1 MAGLSLAICDRAL
14 APGGTV
20 PEWVHLFPAG
30 HMQGRDG
37 RRFDLADPAAL
48 MLDFQSRGV
57 DLPIDY
63 EHQNDRSEAKN
74 SGPVPAAG
82 WIKELKA
89 DATGLWGRVEWT
101 ATARELIGRREYRY
115 LSPSFMFHPQ
125 TRQVVRLKGAG
136 LVHNPNLHLTA
147 LAHEEPEIPAPQ
159 ERPISKVTPAQ
170 PDPQLLPRLAEVL
183 GLAPDSDAAAVL
195 SAILAALLP
204 GTARAREQPD
214 PSRFVPVDAV
224 RELLSDR
231 NNRIATMRESE
242 ASSKVE
248 AAVQG
253 GHITPAMRPWA
264 TALCMQ
270 DIESFDTFLSKS
282 LAPYAHLLRESH
294 AVGIPPRPA
303 EHAGADS
310 SEEAAVCA
318 QLGLK
323 PGSLVS

>member
-1 MAGLSLAICDRAL
+1 MAGLSQAVCDRAL
-14 APGGTV
+14 APGGAA
-20 PEWVHLFPAG
+20 PEWVHIFPSG

-63 EHQNDRSEAKN
+63 EHQNDRPEAKLK
-74 SGPVPAAG
+74 GPVPAAG

-89 DATGLWGRVEWT
+89 DDTGLWGRVEWT

-136 LVHNPNLHLTA
+136 LVHNPNLLLTA
-147 LAHEEPEIPAPQ
+147 LAHEEPEMPKPE
-159 ERPISKVTPAQ
+159 ERKPAQ
-170 PDPQLLPRLAEVL
+170 PDPQLLPRLADAL
-183 GLAPDSDAAAVL
+183 GLAPDSDAAAIL

-204 GTARAREQPD
+204 GTALAREQPD

-231 NNRIATMRESE
+231 NTRIATMRESE
-242 ASSKVE
+242 ASAKVDS
-248 AAVQG
+248 AVRG

-270 DIESFDTFLSKS
+270 DVEGFDTFISKS

-294 AVGIPPRPA
+294 TGSIPPRPA
-303 EHAGADS
+303 ERAGADAA
-310 SEEAAVCA
+310 EEAAICA

-323 PGSLVS
+323 PDALMS